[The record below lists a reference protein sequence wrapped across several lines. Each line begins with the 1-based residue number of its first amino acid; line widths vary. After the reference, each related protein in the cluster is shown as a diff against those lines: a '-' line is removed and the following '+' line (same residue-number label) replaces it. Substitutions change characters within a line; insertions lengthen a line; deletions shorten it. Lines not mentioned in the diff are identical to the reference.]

1 MSPNSSVCFIIMIVN
16 GSPVHYDSTVV
27 HVLYSTR
34 IGGPGDVS
42 GWTVGGGG
50 GGHLLWHTGVET
62 RIERCRAILRLIK
75 VHLYYWR
82 CSSCGGHW
90 WG

>member
-1 MSPNSSVCFIIMIVN
+1 MSPNSSVGFIIIIVD

-34 IGGPGDVS
+34 IGGPGAVS
-42 GWTVGGGG
+42 VWTG

-62 RIERCRAILRLIK
+62 RIERCSAI
-75 VHLYYWR
+75 
-82 CSSCGGHW
+82 
-90 WG
+90 